1 MSLLIILWIYLRLSA
16 YRLYCPP
23 EKILRTA
30 LLKSNLTLFLAISL
44 LHLIIVRYDKS
55 KTTNTKTVFS
65 TCKYNL
71 PKISMLYQY
80 FCFWSHYNLQ
90 KYILY
95 IISAN
100 FVLFLKFIFIF
111 QSKQNPHK
119 HIIWD
124 KIYKEII
131 DIYIKR

>member
-80 FCFWSHYNLQ
+80 FCFWSHY
-90 KYILY
+90 KSTFLY
-95 IISAN
+95 IIYAN